1 MSRSSLDSLPVTR
14 QCNARLSS
22 SCFARAR
29 KDTRL
34 DTCPT
39 HTHTSWPPPHA
50 RCMHW
55 NAKFCVRVVF
65 GAGVRGRRRGVPA
78 QHATGAKD
86 ERGPEQLRNLGAFLL
101 LFQPCSCSPLL
112 SFFSCFLAAGI
123 GFPSDCLC
131 VLCCVRCVPCAV
143 CCVPCGPA
151 FCSLA
156 SILTSPQA
164 DTCSAPKARN
174 NNFGSNK
181 SNHLE
186 YGQLKGPHN
195 DPTVDTGRCA
205 VQAALRPLLL
215 LHLLLLLLLQMS
227 HLLLLLLLK
236 LHLLLLL
243 HLLLHLLH
251 IHLFAAANVL

>member
-1 MSRSSLDSLPVTR
+1 MSDTHAHKLATAARTLHAYGMPSFAYVWCSVQEYEDGDGEYQLSTPQVPKTNAGRSNYAIS
-14 QCNARLSS
+14 
-22 SCFARAR
+22 
-29 KDTRL
+29 
-34 DTCPT
+34 
-39 HTHTSWPPPHA
+39 
-50 RCMHW
+50 
-55 NAKFCVRVVF
+55 VRS
-65 GAGVRGRRRGVPA
+65 
-78 QHATGAKD
+78 
-86 ERGPEQLRNLGAFLL
+86 
-101 LFQPCSCSPLL
+101 CSCSNLALVHRCCRSFLVSLRQASASLL
-112 SFFSCFLAAGI
+112 IA
-123 GFPSDCLC
+123 C
-131 VLCCVRCVPCAV
+131 VFCAVCAVRLVPCA
-143 CCVPCGPA
+143 PA

-227 HLLLLLLLK
+227 HLPLLLLLK